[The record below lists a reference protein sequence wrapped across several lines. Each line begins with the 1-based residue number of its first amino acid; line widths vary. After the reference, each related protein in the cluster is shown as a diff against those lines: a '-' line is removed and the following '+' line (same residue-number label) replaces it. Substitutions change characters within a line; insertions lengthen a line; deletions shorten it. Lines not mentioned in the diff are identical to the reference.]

1 MVATT
6 DTRSWVTQG
15 TQLFLDRASALDD
28 TAMGAPS
35 LLPGWTRRH
44 VTAHVAANADAM
56 RNLVHWA
63 RTGEATPMY
72 SSPGQRL
79 ADIEAGAQ
87 RSAADLVAWCRT
99 SAADLAAD
107 LDALTDEQWGAEV
120 RTAQGRTVPATELPW
135 MRAREVCIHA
145 IDLDDGLSFVDLPRA
160 FLNELV
166 EEIRVKRGLEELPE
180 GPLADVAAWLAGR
193 PHALAGA
200 PEIGPWL

>member
-35 LLPGWTRRH
+35 LLPGWTRKH

-145 IDLDDGLSFVDLPRA
+145 IDLDGGLSFVDLPEA
-160 FLNELV
+160 FLSELV

-180 GPLADVAAWLAGR
+180 GPLAEVAAWLAGR